1 MTFALKELRGKTD
14 DELVEWLSGWKEGTK
29 FHIAG
34 MIELRRRQERPNEIR
49 GWAAIF
55 FSAFAILIS
64 VFALITKSAS
74 GT

>member
-29 FHIAG
+29 IHIAG

-55 FSAFAILIS
+55 F
-64 VFALITKSAS
+64 
-74 GT
+74 